1 MIQGKYLQNPKI
13 REPKIIFPAGLVKGD
28 AMVTRNLFS
37 EELSRLRQDVLAM
50 ATRVEEN
57 LGKALTAL
65 RTRDENLAKEVRADD
80 SEIDAL
86 QIKIEDDAA
95 IFIATQQPVARD
107 LREMVTIFKL
117 TNNIE
122 RIGDHAVHLAR
133 AAKKLARSSDT
144 PFLAQGH
151 LEIMAATG
159 QEMIRAA
166 ISAFMAQDA
175 NAARKAAAMD
185 CKIDEEHKILT
196 EEISKQMKK
205 NIEMVKD
212 ALQIIHTSNQ
222 LERLGDHI
230 TNICEAIIYM
240 IEGKHEELNE

>member
-1 MIQGKYLQNPKI
+1 M
-13 REPKIIFPAGLVKGD
+13 A
-28 AMVTRNLFS
+28 TRNIFS
-37 EELSRLRQDVLAM
+37 EELSRLRQDILAM

-65 RTRDENLAKEVRADD
+65 RTRNEELAKEVRADD
-80 SEIDAL
+80 SEVDAL

-95 IFIATQQPVARD
+95 IVIATQQPVARD

-117 TNNIE
+117 TSNIE

-133 AAKKLARSSDT
+133 AAKKLAKRKESLT
-144 PFLAQGH
+144 AQKH
-151 LEIMAATG
+151 LEVMALTG

-166 ISAFMAQDA
+166 ISAFMTQDT
-175 NAARKAAAMD
+175 NAAREAAAMD
-185 CKIDEEHKILT
+185 QKIDIEHKELT
-196 EEISKQMKK
+196 EEILKHMKK
-205 NIEMVKD
+205 NSDKVKG

-240 IEGKHEELNE
+240 VEGKHEELNE